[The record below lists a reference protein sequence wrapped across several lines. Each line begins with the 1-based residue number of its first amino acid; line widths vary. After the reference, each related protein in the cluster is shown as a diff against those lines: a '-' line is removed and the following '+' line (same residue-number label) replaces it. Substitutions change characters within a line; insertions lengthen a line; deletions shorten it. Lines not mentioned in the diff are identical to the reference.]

1 MFPQVLELVQSA
13 FAGVSTVQRWFAFWG
28 PVAVSGPALLG
39 PFLALSSILTLA
51 LLTGVAAGALAT
63 LIVAL
68 LALYLL
74 LTEVFGVSID
84 AAV

>member
-13 FAGVSTVQRWFAFWG
+13 FAGASTVQRWLAFWG
-28 PVAVSGPALLG
+28 PVAVSGSALLG
-39 PFLALSSILTLA
+39 PFLALSSVLTLA

-68 LALYLL
+68 LAIYLL